1 MPRSKILPPTYLLLA
16 ILLMLA
22 LHLLLPLKHIM
33 PTPWNLAGLLPL
45 AAGVWINLLA
55 DQALRRAGT
64 TVKPFEKPSALLTDG
79 AFRFSR
85 HPMYLGF
92 VLVLIGVA
100 ALLRS
105 LTPWIVVPVFGAWME
120 VAFVRYEESALAR
133 AFGEKRDQ
141 YKTRVRRWL

>member
-1 MPRSKILPPTYLLLA
+1 
-16 ILLMLA
+16 
-22 LHLLLPLKHIM
+22 M

-133 AFGEKRDQ
+133 AFGEEWDQ

>member
-16 ILLMLA
+16 IVLMLG
-22 LHLLLPLKHIM
+22 LHLFLPLKRIM
-33 PTPWNLAGLLPL
+33 PTLWNLAGLLPL

-64 TVKPFEKPSALLTDG
+64 TVKPFEKPSVLLTDS

-133 AFGEKRDQ
+133 AFGEKWDQ

>member
-16 ILLMLA
+16 IVLMLA
-22 LHLLLPLKHIM
+22 LHLFLPLKRIM
-33 PTPWNLAGLLPL
+33 PAPWNLAGLLPL

-133 AFGEKRDQ
+133 AFGEEWDQ

>member
-1 MPRSKILPPTYLLLA
+1 MKRSRILPPTYLLLA
-16 ILLMLA
+16 LLLMLA
-22 LHLLLPLKHIM
+22 LHLFLPLRRII

-55 DQALRRAGT
+55 DHAFRKAGT
-64 TVKPFEKPSALLTDG
+64 TVKPFEKPTVLLTDG
-79 AFRFSR
+79 VFRFSR

-105 LTPWIVVPVFGAWME
+105 LTPWIVVPAFGPWME
-120 VAFVRYEESALAR
+120 MAFVRFEESALAHE
-133 AFGEKRDQ
+133 FGAQWQQ